1 MVGRRVQMDTRNPM
15 LASPSQRVVL
25 GVGMLMSYEGMGTGM
40 LECVRGCHCAV
51 MHIDCSWDKPMSIK
65 ARAGRLRAR
74 ACTGWD
80 APCGRHAG
88 LICTAHDTH
97 QRVRAAICLCLHAW
111 DPGRAATQLHFA

>member
-1 MVGRRVQMDTRNPM
+1 MRISMSRATAIASVASPAAGDERLVGRRVQMDMRNPM

-74 ACTGWD
+74 ACAGWD
-80 APCGRHAG
+80 APCRRHGGRVG
-88 LICTAHDTH
+88 C
-97 QRVRAAICLCLHAW
+97 RV
-111 DPGRAATQLHFA
+111 GY